1 MTINFRNDLG
11 RTSIKKSTTHIQS
24 SKLFNGR
31 LVWHLIH
38 MHTLK
43 GVVCCNRWQAK
54 DGNGLKLEK
63 VGPTFKFNAMHA
75 TSPNK

>member
-11 RTSIKKSTTHIQS
+11 RTSIKKINNTYTIKQAVQWPTSVALNT
-24 SKLFNGR
+24 
-31 LVWHLIH
+31 
-38 MHTLK
+38 HTLK

-63 VGPTFKFNAMHA
+63 VGPTFQV
-75 TSPNK
+75 

>member
-31 LVWHLIH
+31 LVWHLNI
-38 MHTLK
+38 HTLLK
-43 GVVCCNRWQAK
+43 VLSVAI
-54 DGNGLKLEK
+54 DGKLRME
-63 VGPTFKFNAMHA
+63 MD
-75 TSPNK
+75 

>member
-38 MHTLK
+38 TLLK
-43 GVVCCNRWQAK
+43 VLFVAI
-54 DGNGLKLEK
+54 DGKLRME
-63 VGPTFKFNAMHA
+63 MD
-75 TSPNK
+75 